1 MRKQLISRSRTGAAS
16 AAGLALLFLFFLFD
30 LAGQAASTGPG
41 REIDKTGMALIK
53 GGVFTMGGV
62 GPRARGDEL
71 PAHKVEVKSFYLDR
85 HEVTNEEF
93 GRFVEATGYK
103 TTAEKFIDWKSIK
116 QSLPPGAKKPPEEM
130 LQPGS
135 IVFAGD
141 KLTDNS
147 VTEGGKCRAR
157 GEWWQWSA
165 GADWRHP
172 GGPGSS
178 IKGRGDHPVV
188 QVSFEDAVAYA
199 NWAGKRLPTEAEWEY
214 AARGGADYKVYC
226 WGDSDAA
233 QTKLANAN
241 IWQGR
246 FPVQNTGV
254 DGFKETAPVGY
265 FKANGY
271 GLYDMAG
278 NVWEWCQDYYRSSTY
293 LERVRQSDS
302 KKPIVNP
309 TGPPSGYDRRHPG
322 QKNVRVVR
330 GGSYLCHDSYCES
343 YRPSGRM
350 SCPEDTSMPHIGFRC
365 ALDLEPEP
373 DEEKLSE
380 SNSEDSRI
388 E

>member
-1 MRKQLISRSRTGAAS
+1 MEAGMSIGRPAS
-16 AAGLALLFLFFLFD
+16 FSVLVLAIALVLES
-30 LAGQAASTGPG
+30 ASSQPG
-41 REIDKTGMALIK
+41 FASVPEDMILIK

-71 PAHKVEVKSFYLDR
+71 PPHKVEVKSFYLDR

-93 GRFVEATGYK
+93 GRFVETTGYR
-103 TTAEKFIDWKSIK
+103 TTAEQAIDWEVMKK
-116 QSLPPGAKKPPEEM
+116 SLPPGASKPPEEM

-141 KLTDNS
+141 KLGDDS
-147 VTEGGKCRAR
+147 LTEGGKCRAR
-157 GEWWQWSA
+157 GEWWQWLA

-172 GGPGSS
+172 DGPGSS

-188 QVSFEDAVAYA
+188 QVSFADAVAYA

-214 AARGGADYKVYC
+214 AARGGAEAKVYC
-226 WGDSDAA
+226 WGDSASDSD
-233 QTKLANAN
+233 KLANAN

-246 FPVQNTGV
+246 FPLQNTGV
-254 DGFKETAPVGY
+254 DGFKETAPVGS

-302 KKPIVNP
+302 NKPIVSP
-309 TGPPSGYDRRHPG
+309 KGPASGYDRRHPG

-330 GGSYLCHDSYCES
+330 GGSYLCHESYCES

-365 ALDLEPEP
+365 ALDLQSEPTG
-373 DEEKLSE
+373 EKDSGSKE
-380 SNSEDSRI
+380 EDSQI
-388 E
+388 K

>member
-1 MRKQLISRSRTGAAS
+1 MRKPLISKSRIGVAS
-16 AAGLALLFLFFLFD
+16 AAGLALLMIFLVFELP
-30 LAGQAASTGPG
+30 GQASSSSAGARSV
-41 REIDKTGMALIK
+41 KAGMALIK

-71 PAHKVEVKSFYLDR
+71 PPHKVEVKSFYLDR

-93 GRFVEATGYK
+93 GRFVEATGYR
-103 TTAEKFIDWKSIK
+103 TTAEQAIDWEVMKK
-116 QSLPPGAKKPPEEM
+116 SLPPGASKPPEEM

-135 IVFAGD
+135 IVFAGE
-141 KLTDNS
+141 KLSDDS
-147 VTEGGKCRAR
+147 VTEGGKCKAR
-157 GEWWQWSA
+157 GQWWQWSA

-172 GGPGSS
+172 GGPGTS
-178 IKGRGDHPVV
+178 INGRDKHPVV

-214 AARGGADYKVYC
+214 AARGGADGKVYC
-226 WGDSDAA
+226 WGDSDTA
-233 QTKLANAN
+233 QDKLANAN

-254 DGFKETAPVGY
+254 DGFKETAPVGS

-293 LERVRQSDS
+293 LERVRQSES
-302 KKPIVNP
+302 KKTIVNP
-309 TGPPSGYDRRHPG
+309 TGPVSGYDRRHPG

-330 GGSYLCHDSYCES
+330 GGSYLCHESYCES

-373 DEEKLSE
+373 DKEKHSE
-380 SNSEDSRI
+380 SKSEESQI
-388 E
+388 K

>member
-1 MRKQLISRSRTGAAS
+1 MHKPLISKSRIGVAS
-16 AAGLALLFLFFLFD
+16 AAGLALLMMFLVFELP
-30 LAGQAASTGPG
+30 GQASSNGAGVRSV
-41 REIDKTGMALIK
+41 KAGMVLIK

-62 GPRARGDEL
+62 GPRSRGDEL
-71 PAHKVEVKSFYLDR
+71 PPHKVEVKSFYLDR

-93 GRFVEATGYK
+93 GLFVEATGYK
-103 TTAEKFIDWKSIK
+103 TTAEKFIDWESMK
-116 QSLPPGAKKPPEEM
+116 QSLPQGARKPPEEM

-135 IVFAGD
+135 IVFAGG
-141 KLTDNS
+141 KLSDDS
-147 VTEGGKCRAR
+147 VTEGGKCKTR

-172 GGPGSS
+172 GGHGTS

-188 QVSFEDAVAYA
+188 QVSFADAVAYA

-214 AARGGADYKVYC
+214 AARGGADGKVYC
-226 WGDSDAA
+226 WGDSASDSD
-233 QTKLANAN
+233 KLANAN

-246 FPVQNTGV
+246 FPLQNTVV
-254 DGFKETAPVGY
+254 DGFKETAPVGS

-278 NVWEWCQDYYRSSTY
+278 NVWEWCQDFYRSSTY
-293 LERVRQSDS
+293 LERLRQSDS
-302 KKPIVNP
+302 SKPIVSP
-309 TGPPSGYDRRHPG
+309 KGPASGYDRRHPG
-322 QKNVRVVR
+322 QNNVRVVR
-330 GGSYLCHDSYCES
+330 GGSYLCHESYCES

-373 DEEKLSE
+373 TGEKDSGSKE
-380 SNSEDSRI
+380 EDSQVK
-388 E
+388 